1 MEALSRDT
9 LEQNMAH
16 AVGRSATFTI
26 WPDNE
31 APGARTSDAVFTP
44 EPRHTGTSDYDR
56 AVTGVRAPAI
66 TVYAPSRPNGVAS
79 L

>member
-31 APGARTSDAVFTP
+31 APA
-44 EPRHTGTSDYDR
+44 H
-56 AVTGVRAPAI
+56 APAMPFSPLNPAI
-66 TVYAPSRPNGVAS
+66 PAPLTTIAPSPVFAHPRSPFMPPADLMGRAFW
-79 L
+79 